1 MASVIRQA
9 KPDKICG
16 ETRSVLCVNS
26 MLTAIAT
33 TTKIIERLA
42 NDIEKHILS
51 TSRIDDKLNALM
63 KKEVHSIHAQLPTS
77 KYHDRFD
84 HSNNI
89 DKVDFFCV
97 FFF

>member
-1 MASVIRQA
+1 M
-9 KPDKICG
+9 
-16 ETRSVLCVNS
+16 
-26 MLTAIAT
+26 AIAT
-33 TTKIIERLA
+33 TTKIIERIA

-51 TSRIDDKLNALM
+51 TSRIGDKLNALM
-63 KKEVHSIHAQLPTS
+63 EMEVYSIHAQLPKS
-77 KYHDRFD
+77 KYHDRFG